1 MNLLNREVRERNKQ
15 LRKDIKEKSHLSMA
29 MTGRARKQR
38 FDRAKLHE
46 RNRLEA
52 LDPETILDEIY
63 RTQDVIMRE
72 MHDEL

>member
-1 MNLLNREVRERNKQ
+1 MNLLNRQVRQRNKQ

-29 MTGRARKQR
+29 MSGRALKQR

-63 RTQDVIMRE
+63 RTQDVIMQE

>member
-1 MNLLNREVRERNKQ
+1 MNLLNRQVRERNKE
-15 LRKDIKEKSHLSMA
+15 LRRTIKEKSHLTMA

-38 FDRAKLHE
+38 FDRAKLKE

-52 LDPETILDEIY
+52 LDPATILDEIY
-63 RTQDVIMRE
+63 RTQDQIMQD